1 MTPSPS
7 RPPAQEM
14 PRLLPRPPHAMR
26 RRISRAAA
34 LALLPAL
41 AVAASGCDVLTAD
54 LKHSETAKWEKT
66 YQLAEGGRVE
76 IRNVNG
82 KITVEPSTGNTVE
95 VVAVKTARG
104 ATGEA
109 ARAELGRIEI
119 TEQASSD
126 AVRIETKVARGES
139 WFGGGTQVTY
149 TVRVPASAET
159 RFVTVNGGVNVTGLN
174 GKTTLET
181 TNGGVVGAQYRRRGR
196 GQHHQWRGRPRGHA
210 CRRGRRQ
217 DVVHERRPQSGAAVG
232 REGIDPCQR
241 HQRRHRYRRPGAE
254 HDGVIAAASRR
265 HVERR
270 RTADQH
276 SRHERRRHAAATL
289 GRL

>member
-1 MTPSPS
+1 MTQSPS
-7 RPPAQEM
+7 RPPAQEL

-26 RRISRAAA
+26 RRSSRAAA

-119 TEQASSD
+119 AEQASSD
-126 AVRIETKVARGES
+126 AVRIETKVARGER
-139 WFGGGTQVTY
+139 WFGGGTQVAY
-149 TVRVPASAET
+149 TVRVPAGAET
-159 RFVTVNGGVNVTGLN
+159 RFVTVNGGVNATGLN

-181 TNGGVVGAQYRRRGR
+181 TNGGVVARNIGGAIEASTTNGGVDLEVTRVAEGGVKMSCTNGGLSLALPSDAKASIRASVTNGGIDTGGLDLSTTESSRRRLVGTLN
-196 GQHHQWRGRPRGHA
+196 GGG
-210 CRRGRRQ
+210 
-217 DVVHERRPQSGAAVG
+217 PQISIQGTNG
-232 REGIDPCQR
+232 
-241 HQRRHRYRRPGAE
+241 
-254 HDGVIAAASRR
+254 GVTL
-265 HVERR
+265 RR
-270 RTADQH
+270 R
-276 SRHERRRHAAATL
+276 
-289 GRL
+289 